1 MTSRRAEC
9 RSSTRLV
16 WETSLVDVTES
27 GIVCGEVKRTLDSV
41 VVCGEVELSNVIL
54 GVKPWTGCV

>member
-1 MTSRRAEC
+1 M
-9 RSSTRLV
+9 
-16 WETSLVDVTES
+16 DVTES
-27 GIVCGEVKRTLDSV
+27 GIVCGEVKRALDSV